1 MKKMKVLW
9 RVMKQTKAS
18 EILLS
23 YLVFVFVDAFLIF
36 LIDPAIPSYGNA
48 LWYCC
53 AVIFTAGFGDLVATV
68 VLSKI
73 ATVILMI
80 YSVIVVAIITGVI
93 VNFYSQIIH
102 IRQGN
107 TMEAFIDKLERLP
120 ELSKEELE
128 ELSLNVKRIR
138 K

>member
-1 MKKMKVLW
+1 
-9 RVMKQTKAS
+9 MKQTRAS

-23 YLVFVFVDAFLIF
+23 YLIFVFADALFIF
-36 LIDPAIPSYGNA
+36 IIDPAINSYGNA

-80 YSVIVVAIITGVI
+80 YSVVVVAIVTGVI
-93 VNFYSQIIH
+93 VNFYSQLIR
-102 IRQGN
+102 IRQEN
-107 TMEAFIDKLERLP
+107 TLEALSDKLENLQD
-120 ELSKEELE
+120 LSKEELR
-128 ELSLNVKRIR
+128 ELSLNIKRLTLFYDE
-138 K
+138 

>member
-9 RVMKQTKAS
+9 RVMKQTRAS

-23 YLVFVFVDAFLIF
+23 YLVFVCVDAFFIF
-36 LIDPAIPSYGNA
+36 LIDPAIHSYGNA

-80 YSVIVVAIITGVI
+80 YSVIVVAIVTGVI
-93 VNFYSQIIH
+93 VNFYSQLIR
-102 IRQGN
+102 IRQEN
-107 TMEAFIDKLERLP
+107 TLEALIEKLEKLP

-128 ELSLNVKRIR
+128 ELSLSVKRIR